1 MKNAKNLIILVITL
15 TTIAACTN
23 LERILV
29 FPTGTWNVDQLVK
42 ETYISGLGVQND
54 TTVND
59 GTITFDKDKTGSYA
73 DANGDTGTF
82 SWAYDKEA
90 EVLTVVENGDSLFY
104 DVIENKFNSQTLR
117 SDKITKVLGV
127 EYRNIRTVSIS
138 R

>member
-1 MKNAKNLIILVITL
+1 MKNAKNLIILLVTL

-29 FPTGTWNVDQLVK
+29 FPNGTWNVDQLVK

-54 TTVND
+54 TTAND
-59 GTITFDKDKTGSYA
+59 GTMTFDNDKTGSYE

-82 SWAYDKEA
+82 TWSYDKEA
-90 EVLTVVENGDSLFY
+90 EVLTVVENSDSLFY
-104 DVIENKFNSQTLR
+104 DVIETKFNSQTLR
-117 SDKITKVLGV
+117 SEKITKVLGV
-127 EYRNIRTVSIS
+127 EYKNIRTVSIS